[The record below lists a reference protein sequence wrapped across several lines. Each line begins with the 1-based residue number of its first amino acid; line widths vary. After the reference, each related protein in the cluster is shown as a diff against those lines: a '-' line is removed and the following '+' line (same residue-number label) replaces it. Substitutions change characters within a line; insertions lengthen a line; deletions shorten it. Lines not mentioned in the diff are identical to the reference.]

1 MGESFLPQLYTLS
14 CTIQFI
20 ASQMQK
26 RPQFLILSSSFAM
39 ANISPISAGRCQ
51 NGKIMSSN
59 WATTLHLLPGFKCI
73 FYRSS
78 QEWYFLE
85 RKKNSKFNFLKP
97 LPLLVSTFTVTLSK
111 RTDSCVILKLVIQ
124 HCFELKIR
132 ITIRWLL
139 IYLSILM
146 LYCTLW

>member
-1 MGESFLPQLYTLS
+1 MALAIPNIFPSAFPDICLEPETQGCGMTFNRFYVGSKHPYFISYRGKWMKFFLPQL
-14 CTIQFI
+14 CTPSSTIEFI

-26 RPQFLILSSSFAM
+26 RPQFLILSSSLVM

-85 RKKNSKFNFLKP
+85 RKK
-97 LPLLVSTFTVTLSK
+97 
-111 RTDSCVILKLVIQ
+111 
-124 HCFELKIR
+124 
-132 ITIRWLL
+132 
-139 IYLSILM
+139 
-146 LYCTLW
+146 